1 MMRRKPFNPTITE
14 RLIVYAL
21 FIPTALLFLVVAI
34 HDRRHNSNDGEL
46 GRALKDLSPENRRRS
61 DERMGLER

>member
-1 MMRRKPFNPTITE
+1 MPRSPFKPTIAE
-14 RLIVYAL
+14 RLIVYVL
-21 FIPTALLFLVVAI
+21 FIPTALLFFLVAI